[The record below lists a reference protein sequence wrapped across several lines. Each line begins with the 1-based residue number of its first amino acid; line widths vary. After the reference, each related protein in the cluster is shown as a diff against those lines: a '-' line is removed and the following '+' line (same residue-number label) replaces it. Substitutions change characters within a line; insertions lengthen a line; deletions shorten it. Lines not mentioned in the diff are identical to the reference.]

1 MPFNI
6 NNFKQ
11 NVNDLGYAKNNKF
24 EVFVQTPKMFQNKV
38 MRIGERRINLN
49 RIGNTLRY
57 RIEQVRTPS
66 VSLLSLD
73 TNVFGIGPTQK
84 MPYNAQFFDTTFSIL
99 LDRNT
104 DLWDFWYSWTN
115 AIFNF
120 NGQESN
126 GNNPFVGGRI
136 PSYGLEYKDRY
147 STNMMIVIYDDNGR
161 TIKTIN
167 LYEAFPSSIR
177 EVQLAWNDNVNLMR
191 LAISVT
197 YSSYSIVGNNIN
209 NAGFQDISDVSVLNP
224 EVQTSIGT
232 AETDANRPY
241 FSPGSSLN
249 SLSPIILS
257 REY

>member
-6 NNFKQ
+6 NDFKQ

-136 PSYGLEYKDRY
+136 PS
-147 STNMMIVIYDDNGR
+147 
-161 TIKTIN
+161 
-167 LYEAFPSSIR
+167 
-177 EVQLAWNDNVNLMR
+177 
-191 LAISVT
+191 
-197 YSSYSIVGNNIN
+197 
-209 NAGFQDISDVSVLNP
+209 
-224 EVQTSIGT
+224 
-232 AETDANRPY
+232 
-241 FSPGSSLN
+241 
-249 SLSPIILS
+249 
-257 REY
+257 

>member
-6 NNFKQ
+6 NDFKQ
-11 NVNDLGYAKNNKF
+11 NVSNLGYAKNNKF
-24 EVFVQTPKMFQNKV
+24 EVFIQTPKILQNKV
-38 MRIGERRINLN
+38 MRIGERRVNLN
-49 RIGNTLRY
+49 RIGNTLKY

-73 TNVFGIGPTQK
+73 NNVFGIGPTQK
-84 MPYNAQFFDTTFSIL
+84 MPYSANFFDTTFSIL

-120 NGQESN
+120 NGQESE

-136 PSYGLEYKDRY
+136 PSYTLEYKDNY
-147 STNMMIVIYDDNGR
+147 STIMMIIIYDDNGKV
-161 TIKTIN
+161 IKKIN

-197 YSSYSIVGNNIN
+197 YSSYSIVGTNIN
-209 NAGFQDISDVSVLNP
+209 SYGLLDNSDVSPLNP
-224 EVQTSIGT
+224 EIKSSFGNL
-232 AETDANRPY
+232 ETDATLPY
-241 FSPGSSLN
+241 FSPSTSLN
-249 SLSPIILS
+249 SLSPVVVAK
-257 REY
+257 ET